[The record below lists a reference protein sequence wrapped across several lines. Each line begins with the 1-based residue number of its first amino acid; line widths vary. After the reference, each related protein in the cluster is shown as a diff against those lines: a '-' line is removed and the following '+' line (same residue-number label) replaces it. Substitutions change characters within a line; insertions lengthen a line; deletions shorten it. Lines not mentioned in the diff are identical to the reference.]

1 MGKTALETLL
11 GPYYLLAHL
20 PALCSV
26 SQRCVI
32 CLQNNPYQGP
42 SRLAGT
48 KHCGLSSF
56 EDMEPG
62 FTEITPN
69 QGFRYLVVFICTFS
83 GWVEAFPTGTEK
95 ARQVTKALL
104 KNIVLRYGM
113 PLSIVL
119 DKGPA
124 FVANAEQQ
132 ASKTLKTQWKLHTAY
147 HPQSS
152 GKVDHVN

>member
-1 MGKTALETLL
+1 
-11 GPYYLLAHL
+11 
-20 PALCSV
+20 
-26 SQRCVI
+26 
-32 CLQNNPYQGP
+32 
-42 SRLAGT
+42 
-48 KHCGLSSF
+48 
-56 EDMEPG
+56 MEAG
-62 FTEITPN
+62 FTELTPN
-69 QGFRYLVVFICTFS
+69 QEFRYLVVFICTFS
-83 GWVEAFPTGTEK
+83 GWVEAFPIRTVK

-104 KNIVLRYGM
+104 KDIVLRYGM

-152 GKVDHVN
+152 GKVEHVN